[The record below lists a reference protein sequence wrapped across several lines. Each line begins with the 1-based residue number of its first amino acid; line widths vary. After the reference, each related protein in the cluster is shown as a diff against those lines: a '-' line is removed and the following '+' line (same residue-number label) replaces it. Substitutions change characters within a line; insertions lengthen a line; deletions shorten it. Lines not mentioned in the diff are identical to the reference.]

1 MRLIIPL
8 VAKIKTTNLTNKILN
23 LNVNL
28 NIVCKKGSTMP
39 LVTNKGSII
48 LLVAK
53 KGSTM
58 SMAILHEGPGPAS
71 KSKSQYK
78 EVRNP
83 LQIKTH
89 EK

>member
-1 MRLIIPL
+1 MSILTL
-8 VAKIKTTNLTNKILN
+8 VAKKGQQCQWLQKRVNHTIGCKNRVNKVIDY
-23 LNVNL
+23 
-28 NIVCKKGSTMP
+28 K
-39 LVTNKGSII
+39 KGSII

-58 SMAILHEGPGPAS
+58 SMAILHEGPGPAT